1 MEEYN
6 RILIPTDG
14 SEGSRDVIDRGLSLA
29 RMLGAKVRIL
39 FVVDTSTFRDIP
51 PDELITT
58 LRGHMEAKGNEI
70 LDEIE
75 EKGED
80 MGVEVEKS
88 VVNGPPDEMII
99 EESKDSDLIV
109 IGTHGRSGLSK
120 LLVGSTTDRV
130 IRKAKCPVLVM
141 KIEEE

>member
-14 SEGSRDVIDRGLSLA
+14 SEGSREVIDRGLSLA

-70 LDEIE
+70 LDE
-75 EKGED
+75 
-80 MGVEVEKS
+80 
-88 VVNGPPDEMII
+88 
-99 EESKDSDLIV
+99 
-109 IGTHGRSGLSK
+109 SK
-120 LLVGSTTDRV
+120 LRARTWV
-130 IRKAKCPVLVM
+130 
-141 KIEEE
+141 